1 MTEENNSTEETLRQ
15 VATRIALSAMLLS
28 VVGLTTKQSPDR
40 VEKDLT
46 DLILLNFKLNNI
58 TISA

>member
-46 DLILLNFKLNNI
+46 DLILLNFKLYNI

>member
-28 VVGLTTKQSPDR
+28 VVGLTTKQSHDR

-46 DLILLNFKLNNI
+46 DLILLNFKLYNI

>member
-1 MTEENNSTEETLRQ
+1 MSEENNNTEEKLKQ
-15 VATRIALSAMLLS
+15 IATSIALSAMLLS

-46 DLILLNFKLNNI
+46 DLILLNFKLYNI